1 MLNFTLIYDGALPS
15 SGGPNEKQMIRRA
28 FHPQL
33 KVWWETGP
41 LAATFQEIGKTIWQ
55 VYKFE
60 PLSLDTR
67 FAFLPLITSH
77 LECVCEL
84 NILLLKP
91 ETPGYFI
98 KNDGDIDNRL
108 KILFDALRR
117 PRDKNEI
124 PAGDVPQSGEEPY
137 FYCLLDD
144 DSLITKVTISADRLL
159 LPLASPHHIRLV
171 IGVAVRA
178 THLTH
183 ANFPI
188 GT

>member
-1 MLNFTLIYDGALPS
+1 MLNFILTYDGALPS

-33 KVWWETGP
+33 KVWWEHGP
-41 LAATFQEIGKTIWQ
+41 LAETFKQLDKTIWQ
-55 VYKFE
+55 ILQFE
-60 PLSLDTR
+60 PLALDSG
-67 FAFLPLITSH
+67 FAFLPVVTKH

-84 NILLLKP
+84 DILLLKP
-91 ETPGYFI
+91 EAPGNFI

-108 KILFDALRR
+108 KILFDAFRI
-117 PRDKNEI
+117 PRNIKEI
-124 PAGDVPQSGEEPY
+124 PAGDTPQPSETPH
-137 FYCLLDD
+137 FYCLLEDD
-144 DSLITKVTISADRLL
+144 NLITKTTIAADRLL
-159 LPLASPHHIRLV
+159 LPLASSHHIRLV
-171 IGVAVRA
+171 INVAIRA

>member
-1 MLNFTLIYDGALPS
+1 MLTFTLIYDGALPS

-33 KVWWETGP
+33 KVWWEAGP
-41 LAATFQEIGKTIWQ
+41 LAATFQEIDKTIWQ
-55 VYKFE
+55 VFKFE
-60 PLSLDTR
+60 PLSLDLG
-67 FAFLPLITSH
+67 FAFLPLITDH
-77 LECVCEL
+77 LQCVCEL
-84 NILLLKP
+84 DVLLLKP
-91 ETPGYFI
+91 ETPGHFI

-124 PAGDVPQSGEEPY
+124 PAGDTPEPGETPY

-144 DSLITKVTISADRLL
+144 DRLITKVTILADRLL

-171 IGVAVRA
+171 IGVKVRA

-183 ANFPI
+183 FNFPI